1 MLCEI
6 LQNFTRNSSK
16 IQITFTVEE
25 EEMTAI
31 DCSEQEFNFKEFL
44 AK

>member
-1 MLCEI
+1 MASNLVHQKFI
-6 LQNFTRNSSK
+6 IFDD
-16 IQITFTVEE
+16 IFIAVEE

-31 DCSEQEFNFKEFL
+31 ECSEQEFNFKEFL